1 MPRIA
6 TLTGWGVLANPND
19 ASVYS
24 ALTQYGPLSLGMDS
38 HALQFYTSGVITNSS
53 DCSNTNHDVA
63 LVVSNQ

>member
-1 MPRIA
+1 M
-6 TLTGWGVLANPND
+6 LANPND

-38 HALQFYTSGVITNSS
+38 HALQFYTSGVITDSS
-53 DCSNTNHDVA
+53 DCSNSNHDVA